1 LRDKDDPLTGFEA
14 PDGCHAGS
22 GSWRRRAA
30 HASRAWTH
38 SPRGSATDPPV
49 AAGGGGIVFR
59 AELLKLTKE
68 HAMSLS
74 TEEIERRIADLQD
87 SGMTLAAR
95 ALIRE
100 LNFRQKHAAD

>member
-1 LRDKDDPLTGFEA
+1 
-14 PDGCHAGS
+14 
-22 GSWRRRAA
+22 
-30 HASRAWTH
+30 
-38 SPRGSATDPPV
+38 
-49 AAGGGGIVFR
+49 
-59 AELLKLTKE
+59 
-68 HAMSLS
+68 MSLS